1 MDKKIKECMKPH
13 ALAHSL
19 SGLGVGFILIALMPS
34 LVSMAF
40 VIGIIALVGGVIWDF
55 SVNK

>member
-40 VIGIIALVGGVIWDF
+40 VIGIIALVGGIIWDF

>member
-1 MDKKIKECMKPH
+1 MKPH

-40 VIGIIALVGGVIWDF
+40 VIGIIALVGGIIWDF